1 MNLIE
6 ERGLR
11 NCGATSVGG
20 GWGGLGEICCI
31 NSVEDLNRPPW
42 KLPVLEIDFSNV
54 SSAEDLIHSDEGLM
68 LVTTTLEIL
77 YGGQFAFSTELIKST
92 R

>member
-1 MNLIE
+1 MKKGGYVLW
-6 ERGLR
+6 
-11 NCGATSVGG
+11 CYVGR
-20 GWGGLGEICCI
+20 WGKGRLGEICCI
-31 NSVEDLNRPPW
+31 NSVENLNRPPW
-42 KLPVLEIDFSNV
+42 KLPGLEIDFSNV
-54 SSAEDLIHSDEGLM
+54 SSVEDLIHSNEGLM

>member
-11 NCGATSVGG
+11 TVVLRRSVGG
-20 GWGGLGEICCI
+20 GGLGEISCI
-31 NSVEDLNRPPW
+31 NSVENLNRPPW
-42 KLPVLEIDFSNV
+42 KLPGLEIDFSNV
-54 SSAEDLIHSDEGLM
+54 SSVEDLIHSDEGLM
-68 LVTTTLEIL
+68 LEIL

>member
-20 GWGGLGEICCI
+20 GGGGGKFVVSTQLRTWIGHREKLLG
-31 NSVEDLNRPPW
+31 
-42 KLPVLEIDFSNV
+42 LEIDFSNV
-54 SSAEDLIHSDEGLM
+54 SSVEDLIHSNEGLM

-77 YGGQFAFSTELIKST
+77 YGGQFAF
-92 R
+92 

>member
-6 ERGLR
+6 ERGLSTVVLR
-11 NCGATSVGG
+11 RSVGG
-20 GWGGLGEICCI
+20 GGGWGEICCI

-42 KLPVLEIDFSNV
+42 KLPGLEIDFSNV
-54 SSAEDLIHSDEGLM
+54 SSVEDLIHSDEGLM

>member
-6 ERGLR
+6 ERGLSTVVLR
-11 NCGATSVGG
+11 RSVGG
-20 GWGGLGEICCI
+20 GGGLGEIFCI
-31 NSVEDLNRPPW
+31 NSVENFKRPPW
-42 KLPVLEIDFSNV
+42 KLPGLEIDFSNV
-54 SSAEDLIHSDEGLM
+54 SSVEDLIHSDEGLM
-68 LVTTTLEIL
+68 RVTTTLEIL

>member
-6 ERGLR
+6 ERGLSTVVLR
-11 NCGATSVGG
+11 RSVGG
-20 GWGGLGEICCI
+20 GGLGEICCI

-42 KLPVLEIDFSNV
+42 KLPGLEIDFSNV
-54 SSAEDLIHSDEGLM
+54 CSVEDLIHSDEGLM

-77 YGGQFAFSTELIKST
+77 YGGQFAF
-92 R
+92 

>member
-20 GWGGLGEICCI
+20 GGGGLGEICCI
-31 NSVEDLNRPPW
+31 NSVEALNRPPW
-42 KLPVLEIDFSNV
+42 KLPGLEIDFF
-54 SSAEDLIHSDEGLM
+54 E
-68 LVTTTLEIL
+68 
-77 YGGQFAFSTELIKST
+77 